1 MSSAGLPRLGE
12 GAGRNA
18 GGADMQ
24 DKGGRVRA
32 GEELDMTRV
41 DAWMKARVPHLQGQ
55 AEVTQFSGGASNWTY
70 RLKYANGDYILRRP
84 PAGTKAKG
92 AHDMGREFRVQ
103 QALKPV
109 YPVVPTMIGLCEDE
123 SVTGS
128 EFYVMERIAG
138 IIPRKNMPRGLKLD
152 VATTRTLCTN
162 VLDKLLELHRVD
174 VKVSGLDSLGK
185 GSGYCRRQIEG
196 WSERYTRA
204 RTWNVPSYKRVMA
217 WLKERTPEDVA
228 NVVIHNDWRFD
239 NVILSEQDPTHV
251 IGVLDWEMA
260 TLGDP
265 LMDLG
270 NALAY
275 WIHDDDNALLK
286 ATRRQ
291 PTHMPGML
299 RREEVVEYYLDRSGI
314 RMNRADWTFYEV
326 YGLFRLAVIVQQI
339 YYRYHHGQTRNPA
352 FKNFWI
358 LANYLDWRCKALIR
372 QAKS

>member
-1 MSSAGLPRLGE
+1 
-12 GAGRNA
+12 
-18 GGADMQ
+18 MQ

-32 GEELDMTRV
+32 GEELDMARV
-41 DAWMKARVPHLQGQ
+41 DAWMKGRVPHLQGQ

-174 VKVSGLDSLGK
+174 VKASGLDSLGK

-239 NVILSEQDPTHV
+239 NVVLSEQDPTHV

-291 PTHMPGML
+291 PTHIPGML

>member
-1 MSSAGLPRLGE
+1 
-12 GAGRNA
+12 
-18 GGADMQ
+18 
-24 DKGGRVRA
+24 
-32 GEELDMTRV
+32 
-41 DAWMKARVPHLQGQ
+41 
-55 AEVTQFSGGASNWTY
+55 
-70 RLKYANGDYILRRP
+70 
-84 PAGTKAKG
+84 
-92 AHDMGREFRVQ
+92 
-103 QALKPV
+103 
-109 YPVVPTMIGLCEDE
+109 GLCEDE

-174 VKVSGLDSLGK
+174 VKASGLDSLGK

-299 RREEVVEYYLDRSGI
+299 RREEGVEHHLDRSGI
-314 RMNRADWTFYEV
+314 RTSRSDWPSYAPS
-326 YGLFRLAVIVQQI
+326 GPFRLAVIVQQL
-339 YYRYHHGQTRNPA
+339 YFRYHPGQTRNPA